1 MSVAQE
7 VRRRLRAV
15 VAPLLCLAALGYFV
29 YHTING
35 DRGILAWWHLRQEI
49 GKAEATLAE
58 TAAMRAAME
67 RRASLMRP
75 DNLDPDMLEE
85 QARRLLNMSRDGDM
99 IILQEPAVVPPSP
112 PVAAPAVAPA
122 N

>member
-1 MSVAQE
+1 MSLAQE
-7 VRRRLRAV
+7 IRRRLRAI
-15 VAPLLCLAALGYFV
+15 VAPLLCLAALSYFV

-49 GKAEATLAE
+49 SKAQATLKD

-99 IILQEPAVVPPSP
+99 IILQEPIVSP
-112 PVAAPAVAPA
+112 PAPTVTPPAASGD
-122 N
+122 